1 MSRMELIKRNASTR
15 GYVATASVVA
25 TTALLVYGWWFLGLM
40 SLGASGFLIYR
51 WFAYRAKWGL
61 RF

>member
-1 MSRMELIKRNASTR
+1 MSGMELVKRNASYK
-15 GYVATASVVA
+15 GYTAVAAAAA
-25 TTALLVYGWWFLGLM
+25 TSMLLFYGWWIMGLLGL
-40 SLGASGFLIYR
+40 GATGMLIYR

>member
-1 MSRMELIKRNASTR
+1 MRRMELVKRNASYK
-15 GYVATASVVA
+15 GYAAIGSVVL
-25 TTALLVYGWWFLGLM
+25 TSTLLVYGFWLFALFGTGASAWFL
-40 SLGASGFLIYR
+40 YR